1 MKKEIIQTGKT
12 VDAAIEQACAE
23 LGLPRDE
30 VEFEIIDLPK
40 KGFLGLKSY
49 PAKVRVFSIKEEPI
63 APKAPAPR
71 MAAPKMPAEN
81 RCPCN
86 AVPCKSRG
94 KTPAKASC
102 TSGSQR

>member
-40 KGFLGLKSY
+40 CSTADYFDFQQWLNVSAQVTSDCNKS
-49 PAKVRVFSIKEEPI
+49 
-63 APKAPAPR
+63 KACLLMYDPPL
-71 MAAPKMPAEN
+71 
-81 RCPCN
+81 
-86 AVPCKSRG
+86 
-94 KTPAKASC
+94 T
-102 TSGSQR
+102 